1 MMFCTSC
8 DRTMGF
14 KRALGWGTYFAI
26 VLTGGLWLLSIP
38 FYPKRCVVCGT
49 PKGGLSVRVP
59 LLLFTMV
66 AGISLVL
73 WSGWHNLRERRRAMQ
88 MQQGNRVT
96 LIPDSPN
103 LPGAA
108 SKDSPEA
115 QSQLRGKP
123 APAFTLLDLSGKKVS
138 LSDFKGK
145 PLVVNFWGTYC
156 APCKVEM
163 PWLDE
168 FSKKYAADGF
178 EVLGVTYDSEVGK
191 DTIAK
196 AAQKLGVTYPI
207 LLSDPTVEKAYLSNS
222 EVLPMSFYVDKTGK
236 VIEVT
241 AGLGGKDQL
250 EAMVKETISSG
261 AK

>member
-1 MMFCTSC
+1 
-8 DRTMGF
+8 
-14 KRALGWGTYFAI
+14 
-26 VLTGGLWLLSIP
+26 
-38 FYPKRCVVCGT
+38 
-49 PKGGLSVRVP
+49 
-59 LLLFTMV
+59 MV

-73 WSGWHNLRERRRAMQ
+73 WSGWQNGRERRRAMQ
-88 MQQGNRVT
+88 IQHENRVT

-103 LPGAA
+103 APGTA
-108 SKDSPEA
+108 SKDATEPQSP
-115 QSQLRGKP
+115 LRGRP
-123 APAFTLLDLSGKKVS
+123 APGFTLVDLTGKKVS

-178 EVLGVTYDSEVGK
+178 EVLGVTYDSEIGK
-191 DTIAK
+191 DTIARDAK
-196 AAQKLGVTYPI
+196 KLGVSYPI
-207 LLSDPTVEKAYLSNS
+207 LLSDPTVEKAYLSDS

-236 VIEVT
+236 IIEVT
-241 AGLGGKDQL
+241 AGLGAKDQL
-250 EAMVKETISSG
+250 EAMVKETIASG